1 MYSLFQHLKKD
12 LVNFMNRAKLITIT
26 MLFLLTACGSE
37 SNVEATQSSL
47 PEAEK
52 DAAVLRTSEVQSPV
66 QITYRVIGTPIVG
79 SPVALDLQFRS
90 ALGVLPYKV
99 TYRVNDPTAMQL
111 PESQSATVTISPSSD
126 DESVARQV
134 TVVPLREGRLY
145 LNVAAVI
152 ETKSGSM
159 QSVIAVPIQVGAAAP
174 RQLLENGEVTTDE
187 NGELIR
193 TLPAKEN

>member
-1 MYSLFQHLKKD
+1 
-12 LVNFMNRAKLITIT
+12 
-26 MLFLLTACGSE
+26 MLAACGSDE
-37 SNVEATQSSL
+37 G
-47 PEAEK
+47 AEISQTAVPAAK
-52 DAAVLRTSEVQSPV
+52 ADASEMRTSEVQSPV
-66 QITYRVIGTPIVG
+66 QISYRVIGTPIVG

-90 ALGVLPYKV
+90 ALGAVPYTV

-111 PESQSATVTISPSSD
+111 PEGQSATVTISPSSA

-159 QSVIAVPIQVGAAAP
+159 QSVIAIPIQVGQAKP

-187 NGELIR
+187 NGALIR

>member
-1 MYSLFQHLKKD
+1 
-12 LVNFMNRAKLITIT
+12 MNRAI
-26 MLFLLTACGSE
+26 LFSMATLVLLAACGSDE
-37 SNVEATQSSL
+37 SAENSQAAVT
-47 PEAEK
+47 AEK
-52 DAAVLRTSEVQSPV
+52 ADASGIQTSEVQSPV
-66 QITYRVIGTPIVG
+66 QINYRVIGTPIVG
-79 SPVALDLQFRS
+79 SPVALDLQFKS
-90 ALGVLPYKV
+90 ALGTEPYKV

-152 ETKSGSM
+152 ETEAGSM

-174 RQLLENGEVTTDE
+174 RQLLENGEVTTDDK
-187 NGELIR
+187 GDLIR